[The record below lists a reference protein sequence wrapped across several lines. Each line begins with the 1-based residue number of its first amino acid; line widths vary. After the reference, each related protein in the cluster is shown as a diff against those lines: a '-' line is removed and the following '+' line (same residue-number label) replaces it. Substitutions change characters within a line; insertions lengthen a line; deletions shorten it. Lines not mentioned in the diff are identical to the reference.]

1 MRSHLVWFST
11 ATRFALVEHGR
22 NRFAMVLVALFIP
35 LWTTLAYLAMPDTP
49 APQRLR
55 ATGEALAPRGNEL
68 TEISGALNAVT
79 LITGFMMFA
88 ATFSGSRFDR
98 RLAMAGYPRT
108 HLVLAKVT
116 ALALVSAVVAAY
128 ATAVTCLAWSPR
140 QPLLLAA
147 ALFCAGLTYGALGVG
162 FGSVLRREVE
172 GMFAIVMTSII
183 DLALQNPIVSSG
195 SDNPVVRF
203 LPSYGAMQAGT
214 AAGFSTSP
222 VPGHLAI
229 QLSWFAAAAL
239 IALVGF
245 HRGTRSTLPVT
256 ARPPA
261 HGPGSDEPFLPAPR
275 RTTASAAPASE
286 ASDTRAP

>member
-1 MRSHLVWFST
+1 MRFHLNWFAT
-11 ATRFALVEHGR
+11 ATRFALIEHGR
-22 NRFAMVLVALFIP
+22 NRFALVLVALFIP
-35 LWTTLAYLAMPDTP
+35 LWTSLAYLAMPDT
-49 APQRLR
+49 AAHMHLR
-55 ATGEALAPRGNEL
+55 ATGEMLAPRGNEL

-128 ATAVTCLAWSPR
+128 ATAVTCLAWTPR

-195 SDNPVVRF
+195 ADNPIMHY
-203 LPSYGAMQAGT
+203 LPSYGAMQAST

-222 VPGHLAI
+222 VPGHLVI
-229 QLSWFAAAAL
+229 QLTWFAGAAL

-245 HRGTRSTLPVT
+245 HRSTRSTLPVL
-256 ARPPA
+256 AQSPEPEPA
-261 HGPGSDEPFLPAPR
+261 SDNFFLSAPR
-275 RTTASAAPASE
+275 RTAVPPASASGTKAP
-286 ASDTRAP
+286 

>member
-1 MRSHLVWFST
+1 MRAHWSWFAT
-11 ATRFALVEHGR
+11 ATRFALIEHGR
-22 NRFAMVLVALFIP
+22 NRFALVLVVLFIP
-35 LWTTLAYLAMPDTP
+35 LWTTAAYLSIPDTP
-49 APQRLR
+49 ASMRLR
-55 ATGEALAPRGNEL
+55 ATGEMLAPRGNEL

-128 ATAVTCLAWSPR
+128 ATVVSCVAWTPR

-195 SDNPVVRF
+195 ADNPIMRF
-203 LPSYGAMQAGT
+203 LPSYGAMQAST

-222 VPGHLAI
+222 VPAYLAI
-229 QLSWFAAAAL
+229 QLTWFAVAAL

-245 HRGTRSTLPVT
+245 QRSTRSTLSTGTQVLEP
-256 ARPPA
+256 R
-261 HGPGSDEPFLPAPR
+261 PGSDAFLPPLR
-275 RTTASAAPASE
+275 RTPAPSAS
-286 ASDTRAP
+286 ASDTTAP